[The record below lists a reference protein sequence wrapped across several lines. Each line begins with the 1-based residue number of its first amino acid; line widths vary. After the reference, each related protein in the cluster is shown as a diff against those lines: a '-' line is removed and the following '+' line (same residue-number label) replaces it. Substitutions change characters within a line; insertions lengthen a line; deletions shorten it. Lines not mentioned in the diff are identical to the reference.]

1 MYDIFLKNN
10 KLLNITKNFNN
21 DNNLKI
27 NEVHAT

>member
-1 MYDIFLKNN
+1 MIFFKKNN